1 MFNVTIIDTRVM
13 TGLVITLQ
21 VYLLQHLRPSATT
34 TQDKLHMASVI
45 LYIIDMYLQLALAH
59 APNSQVKNA

>member
-1 MFNVTIIDTRVM
+1 M

-34 TQDKLHMASVI
+34 IQDKLHMASAI
-45 LYIIDMYLQLALAH
+45 LYIIDMYLKLALAH
-59 APNSQVKNA
+59 APNSQVKNG